1 MHFKIGKKELNKRS
15 KNNKWGF
22 FFASVLVIFIAY
34 HNSEYP
40 AKYNDVLFWS
50 IMGFIILSVLIGLYR
65 YIRYL
70 AMIKDHWVEVQT
82 EELVFNTKGV
92 ETRLNTNDIA
102 SLTFHRTSH
111 QSRGLLAHIQI
122 KLKNTRGIRLE
133 GYEDL
138 EALGDLIAEQIPK
151 EHIIGK

>member
-1 MHFKIGKKELNKRS
+1 MHFKIGKEELNKRS

-22 FFASVLVIFIAY
+22 FFASILVAFIAY

-70 AMIKDHWVEVQT
+70 AMVKDHWLEVQ
-82 EELVFNTKGV
+82 EDEIVFHNKG
-92 ETRLNTNDIA
+92 EDSKLNPDDIA
-102 SLTFHRTSH
+102 SLTFYRSK
-111 QSRGLLAHIQI
+111 GILEHIQI

-133 GYEDL
+133 GYDNMEK
-138 EALGDLIAEQIPK
+138 LGDLIAEKIPK